1 MVSQFVSRAISVLL
15 HNDHQES
22 CTMNMHQLIHH
33 KSEQLLQF
41 LIQQVGMAESLANV
55 LNDILG
61 FILLSL
67 ISYFAYKI
75 TVRMMHGLV
84 IPLLKR
90 SKNQFDDLLVEHQ
103 FFRNV
108 AYLVPA
114 FIVFYFTTDVIIHL
128 KWLDHLLFSILELSF
143 VLIAVLVF
151 DSVLNTIND
160 FYNRFDFAKDHPIK
174 SVIQIFKIVSYIVGL
189 FIVLATLFDK
199 DLSSLVVSLGAVSA
213 VIMLIFK
220 DPILGFVGGLQLIFN
235 KMLAIDDWIT
245 MPGFGADGT
254 VKEIN
259 LTTVKVQNWDK
270 TIVTIPTYSL
280 VSESFQNWKGMQ
292 ESGGRRIKRSLHID
306 VHSIRFCTPKM
317 LAKFNEID
325 VLQPYIQ
332 STEEEIKKHNTLEK
346 INPEVLVNGRRQT
359 NIGVFRAYLELY
371 LSSREDI
378 NTKMT
383 FMVRQLAPDEKGLPI
398 EIYLFTNTTEWVE
411 YEAIQ
416 SDIFD
421 HILAVVPEFGLKVF
435 QYPTQSMQVP
445 L

>member
-1 MVSQFVSRAISVLL
+1 
-15 HNDHQES
+15 
-22 CTMNMHQLIHH
+22 MNMHEIIQK
-33 KSEQLLQF
+33 KSEQLLHF
-41 LIQQVGMAESLANV
+41 LVEEVSMAASLADV

-61 FILLSL
+61 LILLVL
-67 ISYFAYKI
+67 ISYLAYKI
-75 TVRMMHGLV
+75 TVRLLYGII
-84 IPLLKR
+84 IPILKK
-90 SKNQFDDLLVEHQ
+90 SKNQFDDLLVDHHL
-103 FFRNV
+103 FRNV

-114 FIVFYFTTDVIIHL
+114 LMVYYFTTDVILHL
-128 KWLDHLLFSILELSF
+128 DWLDHFLVGVLELSF
-143 VLIAVLVF
+143 VLIAVLIF
-151 DSVLNTIND
+151 DSILNTIND
-160 FYNRFDFAKDHPIK
+160 FYNRYDFAKDHPIQ
-174 SVIQIFKIVSYIVGL
+174 SVIQIFKIVSYIVAL
-189 FIVLATLFDK
+189 FFVIATVFDK

-254 VKEIN
+254 VTEIN

-280 VSESFQNWKGMQ
+280 VTDSFQNWKGMQ

-306 VHSIRFCTPKM
+306 VHSIRFCTPEM
-317 LAKFNEID
+317 LAKFKEID
-325 VLQPYIQ
+325 VLAPYIQ
-332 STEEEIKKHNTLEK
+332 ATEEEIKKHNQNQD

-359 NIGVFRAYLELY
+359 NVGVFRAYLELY

-378 NTKMT
+378 NTNMT
-383 FMVRQLAPDEKGLPI
+383 FMVRQLAPDERGLPI
-398 EIYLFTNTTEWVE
+398 ELYLFTNTTEWLE

-435 QYPTQSMQVP
+435 QYPTQSFNVP
-445 L
+445 V